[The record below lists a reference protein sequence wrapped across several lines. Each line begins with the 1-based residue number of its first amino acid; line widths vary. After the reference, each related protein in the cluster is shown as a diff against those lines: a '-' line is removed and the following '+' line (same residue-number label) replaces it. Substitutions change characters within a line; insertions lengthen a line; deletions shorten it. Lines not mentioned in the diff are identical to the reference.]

1 MAFVHLHNHTE
12 YSLLDGLTHIKD
24 MVRRAAELDMP
35 AVAVTDHGVM
45 SGMVELSDA
54 CDAVEKETGKR
65 VKPIFGCEVY
75 FTPDESL
82 RKDVKPKLYHLLL
95 LAKNNEG
102 YHNLLKL
109 VSESHVDNFYYKPR
123 TTFSMLQKYGH
134 GIIGSSACIAGV
146 IPKLLDERRF
156 DDAVEWARKFA
167 SCFDEGDFYIEL
179 QNQGIRTDA
188 GFTQTELNHELTR
201 VAKAAGLKT
210 IATNDFHYLLKED
223 AEAQDIMLCIGTGS
237 TVNQTNRM
245 KFENDQFY
253 MKTEEEMREAMK
265 DFPEACDN
273 TVEVAAKCDV
283 TLEREPILPKFP
295 LPEGETEESWFRK
308 RVQEG
313 LEKRYGTRCP
323 SASRSRPTTRWASS
337 SSRASRP
344 ISSSCRSTSNGRAAR
359 ASAWARAAARPP
371 VPSWPTPWASPTLTL
386 CPTASCS
393 SDSSR
398 PSAWRCPISTSTSS
412 RAAAKKSSTTSRTSM
427 ARITSPR

>member
-245 KFENDQFY
+245 K
-253 MKTEEEMREAMK
+253 
-265 DFPEACDN
+265 
-273 TVEVAAKCDV
+273 DV
-283 TLEREPILPKFP
+283 YKRQC
-295 LPEGETEESWFRK
+295 ES
-308 RVQEG
+308 
-313 LEKRYGTRCP
+313 
-323 SASRSRPTTRWASS
+323 
-337 SSRASRP
+337 
-344 ISSSCRSTSNGRAAR
+344 
-359 ASAWARAAARPP
+359 
-371 VPSWPTPWASPTLTL
+371 
-386 CPTASCS
+386 
-393 SDSSR
+393 
-398 PSAWRCPISTSTSS
+398 
-412 RAAAKKSSTTSRTSM
+412 
-427 ARITSPR
+427 TSPRRGALISGTETAYSRYRLLLIAGTKPGDRWYRERLLLKFFQWMRDTHGLDYGEIEF

>member
-313 LEKRYGTRCP
+313 LEKRR
-323 SASRSRPTTRWASS
+323 SAPTTRWASS

-344 ISSSCRSTSNGRAAR
+344 TSSSCRSTSNGRAAR

-371 VPSWPTPWASPTLTL
+371 APSWPTPWASPTLTL

-412 RAAAKKSSTTSRTSM
+412 RAAAKRSSTTSRTST
-427 ARITSPR
+427 ARTTSPR